1 MTNVRFFL
9 VASGSATMERLDIA
23 LFASEVEHAKSIARR
38 MIPALAKAD
47 YFSFSVYE
55 ATSETDFTEIVSYR
69 AKVSETLV
77 EEVA

>member
-1 MTNVRFFL
+1 
-9 VASGSATMERLDIA
+9 
-23 LFASEVEHAKSIARR
+23 

-69 AKVSETLV
+69 AKISETLV